1 MERSV
6 IITTMN
12 KINTAVQSKAQ
23 GIRQGL
29 LLEYITL
36 SWNVVGVVIV
46 IIAAIKASS
55 VALAGF
61 GLDSLIEILASAVVV
76 WQLKGVDEKR
86 EAKALRVI
94 SSAFALL
101 AIYILV
107 QAART
112 LLSKVHPH
120 TSTIGIIWLAITFIV
135 MLSLAYGKH
144 KVGSKIQNPV
154 LLTEGKVTLV
164 DAYLAGAVLIGI
176 TLNALLGWW
185 WADPLAGIVIVYYG
199 VKESRH
205 AWLEASE
212 LAS

>member
-1 MERSV
+1 
-6 IITTMN
+6 MN
-12 KINTAVQSKAQ
+12 KTNTAAPDKMQ

-29 LLEYITL
+29 LLEYVTL
-36 SWNVVGVVIV
+36 LWNVVGVVIV
-46 IIAAIKASS
+46 IFAAIKASS

-76 WQLKGVDEKR
+76 WQLKGANERR
-86 EAKALRVI
+86 EAKALRII
-94 SSAFALL
+94 SVAFSLL
-101 AIYILV
+101 AIYILL

-112 LLSKVHPH
+112 LTSSTHPH
-120 TSTIGIIWLAITFIV
+120 TSAIGIIWLSITFV
-135 MLSLAYGKH
+135 TMLSLAYGKH
-144 KVGSKIQNPV
+144 KVGNKIQNPV

-176 TLNALLGWW
+176 TLNALFGWW

-199 VKESRH
+199 IKESHH
-205 AWLEASE
+205 AWLEAKE